1 MAEETPDTNVEEVE
15 TAAAG
20 EAGGDPTKSVETGG
34 EPTGEAPESAAP
46 STPKTQTRRE
56 KLEARRD
63 LFGLRMQHAT
73 GELENSAGLRTAKR
87 DLARALTVAQQRGV
101 DPTEIKKSDG

>member
-1 MAEETPDTNVEEVE
+1 MKSRELHDLDETTL
-15 TAAAG
+15 
-20 EAGGDPTKSVETGG
+20 
-34 EPTGEAPESAAP
+34 
-46 STPKTQTRRE
+46 RE
-56 KLEARRD
+56 HIATARRD

-101 DPTEIKKSDG
+101 DPTMKSNG